1 MERHRSLIPREKGL
15 ETHSAPSAL
24 MLDCESAA
32 LTEIV
37 VHQISRA
44 HPMQR
49 ENSASASDTTD
60 IASPRVGN
68 DRSEFEWPPPPDL
81 WSATSASQRVDGQT
95 VTASSLTSV
104 SDDGTLLPRTTQ
116 RANYADDSRVEMH
129 ATGRPDAASRPS
141 TSAAAVARE
150 AGSQAGAGVAAL
162 PSAATVS
169 PRLRVPGLSRFKR
182 REVLWIALLGITA
195 VIQGAYIFQTRLMQ
209 SFGDAPT
216 PPRSDVPALTLVAAQ
231 PFVSPVTPDLA
242 EADLVP
248 TAARGDS
255 PRADASLPP
264 AKKSAGRLIVHSDPL
279 GARVLLDGRAAGVTP
294 LTLPGVAPG
303 SHRLVISLDGS
314 EVHQTVQVEGGGTAS
329 VIVPMASPAIAS
341 GRVAFDAPWEV
352 DILEEGVLVGTSRT
366 PALMLPAGPHNLR
379 FVNDAFGY
387 AHSQR
392 VVVEPGRT
400 VTVALPVPKGKLNV
414 NALPWAE
421 VSVDG
426 AAIGETPLGDVS
438 VDVGSHVLT
447 FRHPELGEKTV
458 SVAVKVGAP
467 ARVTVDMRK

>member
-1 MERHRSLIPREKGL
+1 
-15 ETHSAPSAL
+15 
-24 MLDCESAA
+24 
-32 LTEIV
+32 
-37 VHQISRA
+37 
-44 HPMQR
+44 MQR

-60 IASPRVGN
+60 IASPRVGH

-81 WSATSASQRVDGQT
+81 WSATSASQRVDGQS
-95 VTASSLTSV
+95 VTASSFTSV
-104 SDDGTLLPRTTQ
+104 SDDEALLPRTTQ
-116 RANYADDSRVEMH
+116 RANHADDGRVEMH
-129 ATGRPDAASRPS
+129 ATGGPNAASP
-141 TSAAAVARE
+141 SAATVARD

-169 PRLRVPGLSRFKR
+169 PWLRVPGLSRFRR
-182 REVLWIALLGITA
+182 REALWIAFLGITA
-195 VIQGAYIFQTRLMQ
+195 LIQGAYIFQTRLMQ
-209 SFGDAPT
+209 SPGAAQT
-216 PPRSDVPALTLVAAQ
+216 PPRSDVSALTLV
-231 PFVSPVTPDLA
+231 PLVSAVTPDLA

-248 TAARGDS
+248 TAVRGDS
-255 PRADASLPP
+255 TRADASLSP
-264 AKKSAGRLIVHSDPL
+264 AKESAGRLIVHSDPP

-294 LTLPGVAPG
+294 LTLRGIAPG
-303 SHRLVISLDGS
+303 SHRLVVSSEGS

-341 GRVAFDAPWEV
+341 GRVAFDSPWEV
-352 DILEEGVLVGTSRT
+352 DILEDGVLVGTSRT

-379 FVNDAFGY
+379 FVNDTFGY

-421 VSVDG
+421 VNVDG
-426 AAIGETPLGDVS
+426 AAIGETPLGDVT